1 MGAESEPDRRFRQTI
16 AAHWPWLCD
25 VFRSR
30 TRRPTCKCVPGNLGG
45 RAPMALRLS
54 AQPDGPILNAGLP
67 RRLANRCKHADVAK
81 RLLFLVT
88 QQPDCTFVDPN
99 APLEGWS
106 MSLCEIL
113 QRRFY
118 NYYHSDQRR
127 LISGA
132 CINPQHARISI
143 EINCMTRVTT
153 VTRSSSCI
161 AVELTSWLTSL

>member
-1 MGAESEPDRRFRQTI
+1 
-16 AAHWPWLCD
+16 
-25 VFRSR
+25 
-30 TRRPTCKCVPGNLGG
+30 
-45 RAPMALRLS
+45 MALRLS

-132 CINPQHARISI
+132 CINPQPEGRYMHEYRLKS
-143 EINCMTRVTT
+143 NCMTRVTSHKKLKLL
-153 VTRSSSCI
+153 SSRRG
-161 AVELTSWLTSL
+161 